1 MRIFAVSGFSKTGKT
16 TTIAAITR
24 ELTGRGLSVG
34 IIKDSR
40 CPDLALD
47 TEGRDTFIHKQAG
60 AELVAL
66 RALGETDIM
75 YGERLSLNRI
85 LAHFSQDVVIL
96 EGFAKY
102 DVPKIVTGII
112 PFDLKA
118 RTTGQTFAYSGVISN
133 DMDSCHGLPVINSQ
147 TEIEKLCDLILVK
160 VPQCSAEE
168 FGAAAMTENVI

>member
-16 TTIAAITR
+16 TTIADITR
-24 ELTGRGLSVG
+24 ELTRRGLSVG
-34 IIKDSR
+34 VIKDSR

-75 YGERLSLNRI
+75 YSKRLRLPQI
-85 LAHFSQDVVIL
+85 LSHFHQDVVIL

-102 DVPKIVTGII
+102 NVPKIVTGII

-118 RTTGQTFAYSGVISN
+118 RTTEQTFAYSGVISN

-147 TEIEKLCDLILVK
+147 TEIKKLCDLILMK
-160 VPQCSAEE
+160 VPHSTAED
-168 FGAAAMTENVI
+168 FGAVAAEDAI

>member
-16 TTIAAITR
+16 TTIAAVTG
-24 ELTGRGLSVG
+24 ELTRRGLSVG

-40 CPDLALD
+40 CEGLSLD
-47 TEGRDTFIHKQAG
+47 TAGKDTYIHKEAG

-66 RALGETDIM
+66 RALHETDIM
-75 YGERLSLNRI
+75 YKSRLGLSGI
-85 LAHFSQDVVIL
+85 LEHFDQDIIIL

-118 RTTGQTFAYSGVISN
+118 RTTSRTFAYSGVIAN
-133 DMDSCHGLPVINSQ
+133 TIDSCYGLPVINSQ
-147 TEIEKLCDLILVK
+147 TDIAKLCDLILLK
-160 VPQCSAEE
+160 VPQNSKESLFELSAE
-168 FGAAAMTENVI
+168 VI

>member
-16 TTIAAITR
+16 TTIAAIIQ
-24 ELTGRGLSVG
+24 ELTKRGLSVG
-34 IIKDSR
+34 VIKDSR

-66 RALGETDIM
+66 RALAETDIM
-75 YGERLSLNRI
+75 YGERLGLSQI
-85 LAHFSQDVVIL
+85 LAHFHQDVVIL

-102 DVPKIVTGII
+102 NVPKIVTGII

-118 RTTGQTFAYSGVISN
+118 RTTEQTFAYSGVIAG
-133 DMDSCHGLPVINSQ
+133 DMDSCYGLPVINSQ
-147 TEIEKLCDLILVK
+147 TEIEKLCDLILLK
-160 VPQCSAEE
+160 VPHSAADD
-168 FGAAAMTENVI
+168 FGAIVTEDAI